1 MAEELKH
8 QDASQSESVMELS
21 DFDKLLNQEFKPK
34 SEEADQAVKGAVR
47 TLVGQALEHA
57 SLVSDN
63 AVKTIEGIISELDKK
78 LSAQLNEIIHH
89 KDYEGLESAWRGY
102 RDQYGHR

>member
-1 MAEELKH
+1 M
-8 QDASQSESVMELS
+8 SEQLQQQQVAQNANTMELS

-57 SLVSDN
+57 
-63 AVKTIEGIISELDKK
+63 
-78 LSAQLNEIIHH
+78 
-89 KDYEGLESAWRGY
+89 
-102 RDQYGHR
+102 

>member
-1 MAEELKH
+1 M
-8 QDASQSESVMELS
+8 SEQLQQQQVAQNANTMELS

-63 AVKTIEGIISELDKK
+63 AFKTIE
-78 LSAQLNEIIHH
+78 
-89 KDYEGLESAWRGY
+89 
-102 RDQYGHR
+102 